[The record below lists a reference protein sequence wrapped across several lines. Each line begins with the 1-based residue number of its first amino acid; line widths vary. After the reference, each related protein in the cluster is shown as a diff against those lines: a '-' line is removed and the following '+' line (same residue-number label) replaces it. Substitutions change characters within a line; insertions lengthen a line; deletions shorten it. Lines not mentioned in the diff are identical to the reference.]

1 MAARP
6 RAWTRTDLVA
16 VAALCAFGAGVRIPG
31 LTSRDLWFDD
41 AWAALPAH
49 VGLADALRMV
59 VTTPLWTLALRSW
72 IAVGPGDTWFAQ
84 LPALVLGVAGIA
96 AVYALVRAHGL
107 GRLGAAT
114 AAAIVAASPVAITFS
129 TRVKEYSCD
138 LLLACLVLWLAERW
152 RRDPS
157 WARLAWLAAASA
169 TSIWV
174 SASTA
179 AIAGGAAVL
188 VVTAGAG
195 RRPLRAQA
203 AALVATL
210 AVAAGAVWLAFLRH
224 LPGQL
229 RANWRTHGYLFGYAS
244 GHHVAFAFE
253 QTFAGVAHGLL
264 GLPIPY
270 TFNVYP
276 LRPAVMT
283 LAVVAALVLLAIA
296 LPPLVVAARSRGRAC
311 EPTLAAAGA
320 LVLAVIGTLAGVAPL
335 GDGRTDEALYPAI
348 LLLGVAAVTSLVR
361 RERTAWARTHGARIA
376 AASVVGV
383 AALWFGLTHLAAY
396 PPTGLSGVWAR
407 LQPRLQPGDLVVL
420 DGYESFTWG
429 DESLGPWTVSF
440 QQLTVPWPMGFHVAS
455 DEPRVVLSRNYL
467 QPDVQFALLHLRTH
481 RVWFIG
487 PTNGGYSTSA
497 PHGIW
502 TLPFPSPDL
511 LFFLGPRGNGAHG
524 WVPSTPCCG
533 EGSGSYAWLFVS
545 R

>member
-1 MAARP
+1 MP
-6 RAWTRTDLVA
+6 RT
-16 VAALCAFGAGVRIPG
+16 
-31 LTSRDLWFDD
+31 
-41 AWAALPAH
+41 
-49 VGLADALRMV
+49 
-59 VTTPLWTLALRSW
+59 
-72 IAVGPGDTWFAQ
+72 
-84 LPALVLGVAGIA
+84 
-96 AVYALVRAHGL
+96 
-107 GRLGAAT
+107 GRG
-114 AAAIVAASPVAITFS
+114 
-129 TRVKEYSCD
+129 
-138 LLLACLVLWLAERW
+138 
-152 RRDPS
+152 
-157 WARLAWLAAASA
+157 
-169 TSIWV
+169 
-174 SASTA
+174 
-179 AIAGGAAVL
+179 
-188 VVTAGAG
+188 
-195 RRPLRAQA
+195 
-203 AALVATL
+203 ATL

-311 EPTLAAAGA
+311 EPALAAAGA